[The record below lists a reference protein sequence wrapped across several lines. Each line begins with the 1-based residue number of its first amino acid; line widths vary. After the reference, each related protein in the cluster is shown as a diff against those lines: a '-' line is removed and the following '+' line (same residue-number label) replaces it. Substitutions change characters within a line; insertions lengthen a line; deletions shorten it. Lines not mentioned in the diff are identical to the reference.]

1 MKQIKKIVRV
11 FLQPFQSENVFNVG
25 LILIFLLIN
34 GIVFVN
40 ASLHDPRIGYDATQH
55 IRYIKTLSLLQLVR
69 PEDSS
74 EFFSPPLPYVFPAL
88 LVSLTG
94 MKVLLAAKM
103 SQYLNFFLS
112 VGSTWYLIKVC
123 HLINPKSTLKLGA
136 LVFLGILPVYYKT
149 FAFVRGEPYVVF
161 FVVVMVYYILKISI
175 KEQYTLA
182 NGTALGITM
191 GLCAL
196 SRQWGFFLFPSIF
209 LFLIY
214 KWFCLPRWRKSIA
227 KILCL
232 CSVLI
237 IVINGW
243 FYISLNLRYGSIT
256 AFNRESKAQFA
267 FNNQPWKFYRGVNPK
282 ALVNNPVRPNFPN
295 QLIPIFYSEMWG
307 DYWGYFSIYGID
319 TRTPK
324 FLNGYEIQEVL
335 SEGRRRDFRNASEV
349 IEVLSEGGQPDWLKT
364 NYETFS
370 AYLGRVNIVSIFPSV
385 LIPVSFVFA
394 LITILIKS
402 NNSQVSIYQKEF
414 YTFLLLTIFTICAGY
429 LWFLIMYPN
438 LGKGDTIKASY
449 LLHVFPLAAILVGVF
464 LEYINKKSK
473 YFFGMIIGGL
483 ALVFVHNFLAMIT
496 HYQLYLLN

>member
-1 MKQIKKIVRV
+1 MKQIKKIIRV
-11 FLQPFQSENVFNVG
+11 FLQPFRSENGFNVG

-40 ASLHDPRIGYDATQH
+40 ACLHDPRIGYDATEH
-55 IRYIKTLSLLQLVR
+55 LRYIEAFSQLRLVR
-69 PEDSS
+69 PEDSI
-74 EFFSPPLPYVFPAL
+74 EFFSPPFPYLFPAL

-94 MKVLLAAKM
+94 MEVFWAAKM

-161 FVVVMVYYILKISI
+161 FVVVMVYYVLQISI

-237 IVINGW
+237 IVISGW
-243 FYISLNLRYGSIT
+243 FYISLNQRYGSIT
-256 AFNRESKAQFA
+256 AFNRSSKTQFS
-267 FNNQPWKFYRGVNPK
+267 FNNQPWKFYIGVNPELLFK
-282 ALVNNPVRPNFPN
+282 NPVRPNFPN
-295 QLIPIFYSEMWG
+295 QLIPIFYSEIWG

-319 TRTPK
+319 TRKPE
-324 FLNGYEIQEVL
+324 FLNGY
-335 SEGRRRDFRNASEV
+335 EV
-349 IEVLSEGGQPDWLKT
+349 IEVLSEGRQPDWLKT
-364 NYETFS
+364 NYEIFS
-370 AYLGRVNIVSIFPSV
+370 AYLGRVNIISIFPSV

-394 LITILIKS
+394 VMAIIDKRK
-402 NNSQVSIYQKEF
+402 NSQVSIHQKEL
-414 YTFLLLTIFTICAGY
+414 YSFLLLTIVTICAGY

-438 LGKGDTIKASY
+438 LGKGDTIKATY

-483 ALVFVHNFLAMIT
+483 ALIFVHNFLAMIT
-496 HYQLYLLN
+496 HFQLYLLN

>member
-1 MKQIKKIVRV
+1 MKQIKKIIRV

-25 LILIFLLIN
+25 LILVFLLIN

-55 IRYIKTLSLLQLVR
+55 IRYIKALSLLQLVR

-112 VGSTWYLIKVC
+112 VGSTWYLIKIC
-123 HLINPKSTLKLGA
+123 HLLNPKSTLKLGA

-214 KWFCLPRWRKSIA
+214 KWFCLPQWRKSIA

-237 IVINGW
+237 IVISGW
-243 FYISLNLRYGSIT
+243 FYISLNQRYGSIT
-256 AFNRESKAQFA
+256 AFNRSSKTQFS
-267 FNNQPWKFYRGVNPK
+267 FNNQPWEFYIGVSPK
-282 ALVNNPVRPNFPN
+282 ELFNTPVRPNFPN
-295 QLIPIFYSEMWG
+295 QFIPIIYSEIWG

-319 TRTPK
+319 TRKPE
-324 FLNGYEIQEVL
+324 FLNGYYLQVAL
-335 SEGRRRDFRNASEV
+335 SEDHQS
-349 IEVLSEGGQPDWLKT
+349 DWLKT

-370 AYLGRVNIVSIFPSV
+370 AYLGRVNSISIFPSV
-385 LIPVSFVFA
+385 LILVSFVFA
-394 LITILIKS
+394 AIAIMDKRINGQITIH
-402 NNSQVSIYQKEF
+402 QKEV
-414 YTFLLLTIFTICAGY
+414 YSFLLLTIFTICAGY

-438 LGKGDTIKASY
+438 LGKGDTIKATY
-449 LLHVFPLAAILVGVF
+449 LLHIFPLVAILVGVF
-464 LEYINKKSK
+464 LEYINEKSK

-496 HYQLYLLN
+496 HFQLYLLN